1 MIALSRERT
10 RHLAAVAI
18 VAILVF
24 AAPLVLPP
32 YVTFELAFGGAYAIA
47 ILGLIVLTGNNGQ
60 ISLGHGAFVA
70 IGGYTVA
77 ILLQRTALPIWAAV
91 ALAPAVSG
99 FVGVLVGAV
108 ALRLSGAYLALAT
121 FALAVTF
128 PPTIKRFGALT
139 GGSQGIALT
148 SLRVP
153 PFIAAF
159 ISSER
164 LLYYLIWTC
173 LALICA
179 LTWYLL
185 AGRVGRAMRA
195 LRDHEIAAV
204 SFGIDPVR
212 YKSLAFGWSAAYAG
226 IAGAL
231 LALLTSYVSP
241 DTYSLQLSITLL
253 IGAVL
258 GGLGT
263 LWGAIVG
270 GIVIEFLPLWAQSIN
285 PAATSIVY
293 GIALIAVMIAM
304 PAGIAGTLTRGVRP
318 RPATP
323 GDRWDRTASGTCSAA
338 NGAAV
343 RPRAEGTSRRS
354 S

>member
-1 MIALSRERT
+1 LIALCRART
-10 RHLAAVAI
+10 GHFVPVAI
-18 VAILVF
+18 VAILIC
-24 AAPLVLPP
+24 AAPFVLPP
-32 YVTFELAFGGAYAIA
+32 YVTFEFSFAGAYAIA

-77 ILLQRTALPIWAAV
+77 ILHQRFGLPIWAAV
-91 ALAPAVSG
+91 ALAPALSG
-99 FVGVLVGAV
+99 LIGVLVGTV

-121 FALAVTF
+121 FALAVTL

-153 PFIAAF
+153 RFMAGLL
-159 ISSER
+159 SSER
-164 LLYYLIWTC
+164 LLYYITWGC
-173 LALICA
+173 FAFICA
-179 LTWYLL
+179 LTAYLL
-185 AGRVGRAMRA
+185 AGRLGRALRA
-195 LRDHEIAAV
+195 LRDFEIAAV
-204 SFGIDPVR
+204 SFGIDPFR

-241 DTYSLQLSITLL
+241 DAYSLQLSITLI

-285 PAATSIVY
+285 PAAASIVY

-304 PAGIAGTLTRGVRP
+304 PAGIAGTIVRGLRP
-318 RPATP
+318 RSATH
-323 GDRWDRTASGTCSAA
+323 GDRPDRTPSATSSAA
-338 NGAAV
+338 GAAV
-343 RPRAEGTSRRS
+343 CPHAEGTSTRS

>member
-1 MIALSRERT
+1 
-10 RHLAAVAI
+10 
-18 VAILVF
+18 
-24 AAPLVLPP
+24 
-32 YVTFELAFGGAYAIA
+32 
-47 ILGLIVLTGNNGQ
+47 
-60 ISLGHGAFVA
+60 
-70 IGGYTVA
+70 
-77 ILLQRTALPIWAAV
+77 
-91 ALAPAVSG
+91 
-99 FVGVLVGAV
+99 
-108 ALRLSGAYLALAT
+108 
-121 FALAVTF
+121 
-128 PPTIKRFGALT
+128 
-139 GGSQGIALT
+139 
-148 SLRVP
+148 
-153 PFIAAF
+153 
-159 ISSER
+159 
-164 LLYYLIWTC
+164 
-173 LALICA
+173 
-179 LTWYLL
+179 
-185 AGRVGRAMRA
+185 MRA